1 MKKILLLVMCLLL
14 SSCGSG
20 TVNKNDVEIDE
31 STAEV
36 TAVPTASPTADP
48 VEAVVAN
55 MTIEEKV
62 WQMFLTAPED
72 IIDADSVT
80 TAGDMTKA
88 ALESCPVGGVIMFG
102 NNIKERSQIIDLL
115 RGMQSYSKIPLF
127 TAVDE
132 EGGRVARLGK
142 ADVGVTKF
150 PPMAE
155 VGARGNTDE
164 AAQIGATLGKELREI
179 GFNVDFAPVADI
191 ITVENNDDIG
201 DRSFGEDPQ
210 LVAGMVAA
218 EVKAMSD
225 NGLIATLK
233 HFPSNGSTETNTHY
247 GSGVCTR
254 TLDELRANE
263 FIPFKAGIDAGADM
277 VMVAHM
283 AVPDITGDE
292 TPSTLSSVVIKD
304 LLRNELGFGGVVVS
318 DALNMGAITSQYT
331 PLEAAMK
338 AIDAGADILLMSP
351 DVRNTATGII
361 NAVYAGDITEERINE
376 SVDRILKLKLKRGIM

>member
-1 MKKILLLVMCLLL
+1 
-14 SSCGSG
+14 
-20 TVNKNDVEIDE
+20 
-31 STAEV
+31 
-36 TAVPTASPTADP
+36 
-48 VEAVVAN
+48 
-55 MTIEEKV
+55 
-62 WQMFLTAPED
+62 
-72 IIDADSVT
+72 
-80 TAGDMTKA
+80 
-88 ALESCPVGGVIMFG
+88 
-102 NNIKERSQIIDLL
+102 
-115 RGMQSYSKIPLF
+115 
-127 TAVDE
+127 
-132 EGGRVARLGK
+132 
-142 ADVGVTKF
+142 
-150 PPMAE
+150 
-155 VGARGNTDE
+155 
-164 AAQIGATLGKELREI
+164 
-179 GFNVDFAPVADI
+179 
-191 ITVENNDDIG
+191 
-201 DRSFGEDPQ
+201 
-210 LVAGMVAA
+210 
-218 EVKAMSD
+218 MSD

-361 NAVYAGDITEERINE
+361 NAVYAGDIAEERINE